1 MAWTRLSPG
10 AQFVT
15 YGFGQV
21 EPNHLSAQRTG
32 EIYAQLPVAAHI
44 DILENGQ
51 FVKYDYA
58 KGVVDFGKDAE
69 GNTLT
74 TGEWMLVFNEVK
86 VYRDHETD
94 QDFAMIRRDYNG
106 RVYSPVGVGAGS
118 TQWGSAQ
125 GINGV
130 GINGFA
136 SSADWDM
143 MKQIQQ
149 QVEIYGDAHNNAAGV
164 APDYGRNHYAIGN
177 SYEVEKLNIP
187 QSLSS
192 GLIFVHIFTEHF
204 PHAGD
209 IRAAPPQISRRLK
222 SPDSRMLDKPVRVYH
237 NTGVHRIRLHIP
249 ELNPLREVLKNFGN
263 HLTCRRSIGL
273 DIGEHRIPDAGI
285 SLPVMIQNHD
295 GACLMQKL
303 RALCIIRFICI
314 HNYQKRISVHH
325 LLSLGNRQKHMWIII
340 RVFPEAVDKGA
351 GRRIR
356 GVNDN
361 IHLLIQRLRRAADP
375 DGRTET
381 VNIKILMPHDNNLFL
396 AVHELL
402 QRMCLD
408 SGLDPGILLLPLRLA
423 PKVPDVLTGAD
434 DHLVSSSSE
443 SQIHGLL

>member
-58 KGVVDFGKDAE
+58 KGVVDFGKDAN

-106 RVYSPVGVGAGS
+106 RVYSPVGVGAS
-118 TQWGSAQ
+118 SADWGSAQ

-130 GINGFA
+130 GINGFN

-143 MKQIQQ
+143 MKAIQT
-149 QVEIYGDAHNNAAGV
+149 QVEIYGDAHNNAAGQ

-187 QSLSS
+187 QMAEYAQPDRPGNRGKA
-192 GLIFVHIFTEHF
+192 GLMVPRVFKTHEGDIFTT
-204 PHAGD
+204 
-209 IRAAPPQISRRLK
+209 
-222 SPDSRMLDKPVRVYH
+222 
-237 NTGVHRIRLHIP
+237 NTIKDATVTLGSVLTP
-249 ELNPLREVLKNFGN
+249 ELGTGY
-263 HLTCRRSIGL
+263 LT
-273 DIGEHRIPDAGI
+273 AT
-285 SLPVMIQNHD
+285 
-295 GACLMQKL
+295 GASNADMQWQVVKIYNLGDMQK
-303 RALCIIRFICI
+303 AV
-314 HNYQKRISVHH
+314 KVMRI
-325 LLSLGNRQKHMWIII
+325 K
-340 RVFPEAVDKGA
+340 
-351 GRRIR
+351 
-356 GVNDN
+356 
-361 IHLLIQRLRRAADP
+361 
-375 DGRTET
+375 
-381 VNIKILMPHDNNLFL
+381 
-396 AVHELL
+396 
-402 QRMCLD
+402 
-408 SGLDPGILLLPLRLA
+408 
-423 PKVPDVLTGAD
+423 
-434 DHLVSSSSE
+434 
-443 SQIHGLL
+443 

>member
-106 RVYSPVGVGAGS
+106 RVYSPVGVGAS
-118 TQWGSAQ
+118 SADWGSAQ

-130 GINGFA
+130 GINGYA

-143 MKQIQQ
+143 MKKIQQ
-149 QVEIYGDAHNNAAGV
+149 QVEIYGDAHQNAAGV

-187 QSLSS
+187 QMAEYAQPDRPNGS
-192 GLIFVHIFTEHF
+192 GKAGLMVPRVFKTHEGDIFTT
-204 PHAGD
+204 
-209 IRAAPPQISRRLK
+209 
-222 SPDSRMLDKPVRVYH
+222 
-237 NTGVHRIRLHIP
+237 NTIKDATVTLGSILAP
-249 ELNPLREVLKNFGN
+249 ELGTGY
-263 HLTCRRSIGL
+263 LTAIGASNSDMQWQVVKIYNL
-273 DIGEHRIPDAGI
+273 GD
-285 SLPVMIQNHD
+285 
-295 GACLMQKL
+295 MQK
-303 RALCIIRFICI
+303 AVKIM
-314 HNYQKRISVHH
+314 RI
-325 LLSLGNRQKHMWIII
+325 K
-340 RVFPEAVDKGA
+340 
-351 GRRIR
+351 
-356 GVNDN
+356 
-361 IHLLIQRLRRAADP
+361 
-375 DGRTET
+375 
-381 VNIKILMPHDNNLFL
+381 
-396 AVHELL
+396 
-402 QRMCLD
+402 
-408 SGLDPGILLLPLRLA
+408 
-423 PKVPDVLTGAD
+423 
-434 DHLVSSSSE
+434 
-443 SQIHGLL
+443 

>member
-58 KGVVDFGKDAE
+58 KGVVDFGTDAE

-118 TQWGSAQ
+118 ADWGSAQ

-130 GINGFA
+130 GINGFN

-143 MKQIQQ
+143 MKAIQQ
-149 QVEIYGDAHNNAAGV
+149 QVEIYGDAHNNAAGQ

-187 QSLSS
+187 QMAEYAQPDRPGNRGKA
-192 GLIFVHIFTEHF
+192 GLMVPRVFKTHEGDIFTT
-204 PHAGD
+204 
-209 IRAAPPQISRRLK
+209 
-222 SPDSRMLDKPVRVYH
+222 
-237 NTGVHRIRLHIP
+237 NTIKDATVTLGSVLTP
-249 ELNPLREVLKNFGN
+249 ELGTGY
-263 HLTCRRSIGL
+263 LT
-273 DIGEHRIPDAGI
+273 AT
-285 SLPVMIQNHD
+285 
-295 GACLMQKL
+295 GASNADMQWQVVKIYNLGDMQK
-303 RALCIIRFICI
+303 AV
-314 HNYQKRISVHH
+314 KVMRI
-325 LLSLGNRQKHMWIII
+325 K
-340 RVFPEAVDKGA
+340 
-351 GRRIR
+351 
-356 GVNDN
+356 
-361 IHLLIQRLRRAADP
+361 
-375 DGRTET
+375 
-381 VNIKILMPHDNNLFL
+381 
-396 AVHELL
+396 
-402 QRMCLD
+402 
-408 SGLDPGILLLPLRLA
+408 
-423 PKVPDVLTGAD
+423 
-434 DHLVSSSSE
+434 
-443 SQIHGLL
+443 